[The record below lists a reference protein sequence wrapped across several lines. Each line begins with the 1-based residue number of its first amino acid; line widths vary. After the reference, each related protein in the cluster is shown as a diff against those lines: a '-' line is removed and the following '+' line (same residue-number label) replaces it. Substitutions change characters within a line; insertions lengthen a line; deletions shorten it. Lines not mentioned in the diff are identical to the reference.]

1 MKATRPTFL
10 QYNDTAKP
18 LTEKQVSRAV
28 EPLKTKI
35 WVGTPF
41 AKFMA
46 GESCTVVGDMW
57 HGYTENGLA
66 KQRKSKSGQ
75 WRHIYSQYT
84 MQIVDTKTVTLT
96 NNKSSLTVFSF
107 DNKLERD
114 AFLKDIVSN
123 CIEEV

>member
-1 MKATRPTFL
+1 MKVTRPTFL

-18 LTEKQVSRAV
+18 LTEKQVAKAV

-35 WVGTPF
+35 WVGTPP
-41 AKFMA
+41 AKV
-46 GESCTVVGDMW
+46 VVGAMW

-75 WRHIYSQYT
+75 WRHIYSQYS

-96 NNKSSLTVFSF
+96 NNRSSLTVFSF
-107 DNKLERD
+107 NNKLERD
-114 AFLKDIVSN
+114 AFLKDTISN

>member
-1 MKATRPTFL
+1 MKVTRPTFL

-18 LTEKQVSRAV
+18 LTEKQVAKAV
-28 EPLKTKI
+28 EPLKSKI
-35 WVGTPF
+35 WVGILST
-41 AKFMA
+41 K
-46 GESCTVVGDMW
+46 VVCGAMW

-107 DNKLERD
+107 DNKLERN
-114 AFLKDIVSN
+114 AFLKETLRD
-123 CIEEV
+123 CIAEV